1 MKRIL
6 IIFLVLWNVS
16 CIPALYERDK
26 EDLKLPEQFENW
38 ESSEKAQK
46 LQTEIW
52 NQFFNEPQLISLID
66 TAIENNQELA
76 VLEQEISIANNEVF
90 SRQGE
95 YLPKLSLQAD
105 GGSEQKER
113 FSTPNANSPTLFAH
127 GGLVMSWEID
137 IWKKL
142 RNATKSAY
150 LLYLASIE
158 GKRYV
163 VTNLVAEI
171 SDTYFELKSLD
182 NQLTLIENYIE
193 VLSKVKEM
201 VVLQREAG
209 RTTSLA
215 VKRFEAEVSKNLA
228 RKYDIVQRIAITE
241 NRLNFLLGRFP
252 ERITRKSD
260 DFLDITLPEIQKS
273 VPVDLLENRP
283 DIKQASLVLESRK
296 LDIEVARARFYPSLK
311 IDGNIGYEAFNSK
324 HFKGTPVSL
333 AYGLGGGIIAPL
345 INRKAIEANYA
356 TANNLQIQAIYNYE
370 VSLLKAFT
378 EVTNQIIKIKN
389 LTQKYDA
396 KNKQVQNLRESVEI
410 SNILFKAGRID
421 YIDVL
426 FSQRDFLE
434 AQVEA
439 LELKYN
445 LLEAN
450 VGLYKALGGGWRGQ
464 KEMDAERKNGS
475 F

>member
-1 MKRIL
+1 MGNR
-6 IIFLVLWNVS
+6 
-16 CIPALYERDK
+16 Y
-26 EDLKLPEQFENW
+26 
-38 ESSEKAQK
+38 
-46 LQTEIW
+46 
-52 NQFFNEPQLISLID
+52 
-66 TAIENNQELA
+66 
-76 VLEQEISIANNEVF
+76 LE
-90 SRQGE
+90 
-95 YLPKLSLQAD
+95 
-105 GGSEQKER
+105 
-113 FSTPNANSPTLFAH
+113 
-127 GGLVMSWEID
+127 
-137 IWKKL
+137 KL

-150 LLYLASIE
+150 LRYLAGIE

-171 SDTYFELKSLD
+171 TDTYFELIALD
-182 NQLTLIENYIE
+182 NQLTLVENYIE
-193 VLSKVKEM
+193 VLSKVKDI

-252 ERITRKSD
+252 EKITRKSEE
-260 DFLDITLPEIQKS
+260 FLDISLPEIQKS
-273 VPVDLLENRP
+273 VPIDLLENRP
-283 DIKQASLVLESRK
+283 DIKQATLILESRK
-296 LDIEVARARFYPSLK
+296 LDVDVARARFYPSLM

-356 TANNLQIQAIYNYE
+356 TANNLQIQALYNYE

-378 EVTNQIIKIKN
+378 EVTNQIVKIKN
-389 LTQKYDA
+389 LNQKFEA
-396 KNKQVQNLRESVEI
+396 KTKQVLNLKESVEI

-426 FSQRDFLE
+426 FTQRDFLE
-434 AQVEA
+434 AQIEVY
-439 LELKYN
+439 ELKYS
-445 LLEAN
+445 LLESN

-464 KEMDAERKNGS
+464 KEPEGERKSGN

>member
-1 MKRIL
+1 MKRI
-6 IIFLVLWNVS
+6 IITFIVLWNIS
-16 CIPALYERDK
+16 CIPALYERNK
-26 EDLKLPEQFENW
+26 EDLQLPEQFQDW
-38 ESSEKAQK
+38 DTTEKAKQ

-52 NQFFNEPQLISLID
+52 KQFFNEPQLISLID
-66 TAIENNQELA
+66 IAIENNQELA

-90 SRQGE
+90 ARQGE

-105 GGSEQKER
+105 VGSEQKER

-150 LLYLASIE
+150 LRYLASIE
-158 GKRYV
+158 GKRFV

-171 SDTYFELKSLD
+171 SDTYFELKALD
-182 NQLTLIENYIE
+182 NQLTLIQNYIE
-193 VLSKVKEM
+193 VLSQVKEI

-252 ERITRKSD
+252 EKISRTSD
-260 DFLDITLPEIQKS
+260 DFLEITLPEIQKS
-273 VPVDLLENRP
+273 VPIDLLENRP
-283 DIKQASLVLESRK
+283 DIKQATLILESRK
-296 LDIEVARARFYPSLK
+296 LDIEVARARFYPSLS
-311 IDGNIGYEAFNSK
+311 IDGNIGYEVFNSK

-356 TANNLQIQAIYNYE
+356 TANNLQIQAIFNYE

-378 EVTNQIIKIKN
+378 EVTNQIVKIKN
-389 LTQKYDA
+389 LSQKFEA
-396 KNKQVQNLRESVEI
+396 KTKQVQNLKESVEI

-439 LELKYN
+439 FELKYS
-445 LLEAN
+445 LLESN
-450 VGLYKALGGGWRGQ
+450 IGLYKALGGGWRGQ
-464 KEMDAERKNGS
+464 NDQDSERKNGT

>member
-1 MKRIL
+1 MKRI
-6 IIFLVLWNVS
+6 IISSIFLFTFS
-16 CIPALYERDK
+16 CIPALLERDK
-26 EDLKLPEQFENW
+26 EDLKLPDEFLNW
-38 ESSEKAQK
+38 ESSEKSVK
-46 LQTEIW
+46 LANQIW
-52 NQFFNEPQLISLID
+52 KEFFKESQLVELID
-66 TAIENNQELA
+66 VAIENNQELA
-76 VLEQEISIANNEVF
+76 ILEQEINISNNEVF
-90 SRQGE
+90 ARQGE

-150 LLYLASIE
+150 LRYLAGIE

-171 SDTYFELKSLD
+171 TDTYFELIALD
-182 NQLTLIENYIE
+182 NQLTLVENYIE
-193 VLSKVKEM
+193 VLTKVKEI

-228 RKYDIVQRIAITE
+228 RKS
-241 NRLNFLLGRFP
+241 G
-252 ERITRKSD
+252 

-273 VPVDLLENRP
+273 VPIDLLENRP
-283 DIKQASLVLESRK
+283 DIKQATLILESRK
-296 LDIEVARARFYPSLK
+296 LDVEVARAKFYPSLM

-345 INRKAIEANYA
+345 INRKAIEANYS
-356 TANNLQIQAIYNYE
+356 TANNLQIQALYNYE

-378 EVTNQIIKIKN
+378 EVTNQIVKINN
-389 LTQKYDA
+389 LKQKFEA
-396 KNKQVQNLRESVEI
+396 KTKQVLNLKESVEI

-426 FSQRDFLE
+426 FTQRDFLE
-434 AQVEA
+434 AQIEVY
-439 LELKYN
+439 ELKYS
-445 LLEAN
+445 LLESN

-464 KEMDAERKNGS
+464 KEPEGERKTSN

>member
-1 MKRIL
+1 MKRLIL
-6 IIFLVLWNVS
+6 SILVLLNFS
-16 CIPALYERDK
+16 CIPTLFQRDK
-26 EDLKLPEQFENW
+26 EELKLPEEFSNW
-38 ESSEKAQK
+38 ESSEKSEK
-46 LQTEIW
+46 LANQIW
-52 NQFFNEPQLISLID
+52 KEFFKESQLVELID
-66 TAIENNQELA
+66 VAIENNQELA
-76 VLEQEISIANNEVF
+76 ILEQEISISNNEVF
-90 SRQGE
+90 ARQGE
-95 YLPKLSLQAD
+95 YLPKLSLQGDA
-105 GGSEQKER
+105 GSEQKER

-150 LLYLASIE
+150 LRYLAGIE

-171 SDTYFELKSLD
+171 TDTYFELVALD
-182 NQLTLIENYIE
+182 NQLSLVENYIE
-193 VLSKVKEM
+193 VLTKVKEM

-252 ERITRKSD
+252 EKITRRSE
-260 DFLDITLPEIQKS
+260 DFLDISLPEIQKS

-283 DIKQASLVLESRK
+283 DIKQATLILESRK
-296 LDIEVARARFYPSLK
+296 LDVEVARARFYPSLM

-356 TANNLQIQAIYNYE
+356 TANNLQIQALYNYE

-378 EVTNQIIKIKN
+378 EVTNQIVKINN
-389 LTQKYDA
+389 LNQKFEA
-396 KNKQVQNLRESVEI
+396 KTKQVLNLKESVEI

-426 FSQRDFLE
+426 FTQRDFLE
-434 AQVEA
+434 AQIEVY
-439 LELKYN
+439 ELKYS
-445 LLEAN
+445 LLESN

-464 KEMDAERKNGS
+464 KEPDGERKTSN

>member
-1 MKRIL
+1 MKRIIL
-6 IIFLVLWNVS
+6 PILFLLNFS
-16 CIPALYERDK
+16 CIPALLQRDK
-26 EDLKLPEQFENW
+26 EDLKLPEEFLNW
-38 ESSEKAQK
+38 ETSEKSEK
-46 LQTEIW
+46 LVNQIWKEFFKEQQLVDLIEI
-52 NQFFNEPQLISLID
+52 
-66 TAIENNQELA
+66 AIENNQELA
-76 VLEQEISIANNEVF
+76 ILEQEINISNNEVF
-90 SRQGE
+90 ARQGE
-95 YLPKLSLQAD
+95 YLPKLSIQAD

-150 LLYLASIE
+150 LRYLAGIE

-171 SDTYFELKSLD
+171 TDTYFELIALD
-182 NQLTLIENYIE
+182 NQLTLVENYID
-193 VLSKVKEM
+193 VLSKVKDI

-252 ERITRKSD
+252 EKIARKSE
-260 DFLDITLPEIQKS
+260 DFLDISLPEIQKS

-283 DIKQASLVLESRK
+283 DIKQATLILESRK
-296 LDIEVARARFYPSLK
+296 LDVEVARARFYPSLM

-356 TANNLQIQAIYNYE
+356 TANNMQIQAIYNYE

-378 EVTNQIIKIKN
+378 EVTNQIVKIKN
-389 LTQKYDA
+389 LNQKFEA
-396 KNKQVQNLRESVEI
+396 KTKQVLNLKESVEI

-426 FSQRDFLE
+426 FTQRDFLE
-434 AQVEA
+434 AQIEVY
-439 LELKYN
+439 ELKYS
-445 LLEAN
+445 LLESN
-450 VGLYKALGGGWRGQ
+450 IGLYKALGGGWRGQ
-464 KEMDAERKNGS
+464 KEPEGERKTSN

>member
-1 MKRIL
+1 MKRI
-6 IIFLVLWNVS
+6 IITSIFLFTFS
-16 CIPALYERDK
+16 CIPALLERDK
-26 EDLKLPEQFENW
+26 EDLKLPDEFLNW
-38 ESSEKAQK
+38 ESSEKSEK
-46 LQTEIW
+46 LVNQIW
-52 NQFFNEPQLISLID
+52 KEFFKESQLVELID
-66 TAIENNQELA
+66 VAIENNQELA
-76 VLEQEISIANNEVF
+76 ILEQEINISNNEVF
-90 SRQGE
+90 ARQGE

-150 LLYLASIE
+150 LRYLAGIE

-171 SDTYFELKSLD
+171 TDTYFELIALD
-182 NQLTLIENYIE
+182 NQLTLVENYIE
-193 VLSKVKEM
+193 VLTKVKEI

-228 RKYDIVQRIAITE
+228 RKFDIVQRIAITE

-252 ERITRKSD
+252 EKITRKSG

-283 DIKQASLVLESRK
+283 DIKQATLILESRK
-296 LDIEVARARFYPSLK
+296 LDVEVARAKFYPSLM

-356 TANNLQIQAIYNYE
+356 TANNLQIQALYNYE

-378 EVTNQIIKIKN
+378 EVTNQIVKINN
-389 LTQKYDA
+389 LNQKFEA
-396 KNKQVQNLRESVEI
+396 KTKQVLNLKESVEI

-426 FSQRDFLE
+426 FTQRDFLE
-434 AQVEA
+434 AQIEVY
-439 LELKYN
+439 ELKYS
-445 LLEAN
+445 LLESN

-464 KEMDAERKNGS
+464 KEPEGQRKTSN

>member
-1 MKRIL
+1 MKRMI
-6 IIFLVLWNVS
+6 ITSIFLFTFS
-16 CIPALYERDK
+16 CIPALLQREKD
-26 EDLKLPEQFENW
+26 ELKLPEQFINW
-38 ESSEKAQK
+38 ESSEKAEK
-46 LQTEIW
+46 LANQIW
-52 NQFFNEPQLISLID
+52 KEFFKEPELISLID
-66 TAIENNQELA
+66 VAIENNQELA
-76 VLEQEISIANNEVF
+76 ILEQEINISNNEVLA
-90 SRQGE
+90 RQGE

-105 GGSEQKER
+105 GGSEKKER
-113 FSTPNANSPTLFAH
+113 FSTANANSPTLFMH
-127 GGLVMSWEID
+127 GGLMMSWEID

-150 LLYLASIE
+150 LRYLAGIE

-171 SDTYFELKSLD
+171 TDTYFELIALD
-182 NQLTLIENYIE
+182 NELTLIENYIE

-215 VKRFEAEVSKNLA
+215 VKRFEAEVAKNLA

-252 ERITRKSD
+252 KKIPRKSGN
-260 DFLDITLPEIQKS
+260 FLAISLPEIQKS

-283 DIKQASLVLESRK
+283 DIKQASLTLESRK
-296 LDIEVARARFYPSLK
+296 LDVDVARARFYPSLT
-311 IDGNIGYEAFNSK
+311 IDGDLGYEAFNSK
-324 HFKGTPVSL
+324 HFRGTPVSV
-333 AYGLGGGIIAPL
+333 AYGLSGGIIAPL
-345 INRKAIEANYA
+345 INRRAIEANYA
-356 TANNLQIQAIYNYE
+356 SANNLQIQAIYNYE

-389 LTQKYDA
+389 LSDKFEA
-396 KNKQVQNLRESVEI
+396 KSKQVQNLKESVEI

-426 FSQRDFLE
+426 FTQRDFLE
-434 AQVEA
+434 AQVEVY
-439 LELKYN
+439 ELKYS
-445 LLEAN
+445 LLESN
-450 VGLYKALGGGWRGQ
+450 VGLYKSLGGGWRGQ
-464 KEMDAERKNGS
+464 VEPNKKSN